1 MARRCSAQPPRRLYT
16 YSWNSV
22 SAGTY
27 SLSAKAVYDS
37 GSTVVSTSANVTVT
51 NVPLPSIV
59 LNSPSNGTSYTA
71 PATISC
77 AATVTANGHTV
88 TQVQF
93 YNGATLLGT
102 AAAAPYTYS
111 WNSVSAGTY
120 SLSAKALYDSGSSVA
135 SASANV
141 TVTNVP
147 LPSIVLNSPS
157 NGSSYTAP
165 ATISCAA
172 SVTANG
178 HTITQVQFYNGTTL
192 LGTVAAAPYTYSW
205 NNVSAGTY
213 SLSAKA
219 VYDSGSTATCAPA
232 NVTCLNATSV
242 ATIWPTTAVP
252 GTVDGGPDSAV
263 ELGVK
268 FRSDVAGSIT
278 GIRFYKAT
286 ANTGTHLGN
295 LWSSNGTLLASATFT
310 GESAS
315 GWQQVNFATP
325 VTIAA
330 NTIYVASYHVT
341 VGHYSEDL
349 SYFTSKGVDNPP
361 LHALT
366 NGVSGGNGV
375 YAYGATSAFPNQTW
389 NAANY
394 WMDVVFQPGVALT
407 LTSIALTPANPNLLV
422 GATQQF
428 TATGTYS
435 DGSTQNVTSQA
446 TWTSSST
453 AAATVNVSGLATA
466 VSAGTTTLTAALAGV
481 PGSTT
486 LTVKAAPTLASIA
499 VTPSNPSLLVG
510 ATQQFTATGTYSD
523 GSTQN
528 VTSQA
533 TWTSS
538 STAAATINASGL
550 ATAVSAGTAT
560 LTAALAGVAGSTT
573 LTVKAAPTLASIAVT
588 PSNPSL
594 LVGATQ
600 QFTATGT
607 YSDGSTQNVTS
618 QATWTS
624 SSTAAATINASG
636 LATAVSAGTTTLTAA
651 LAGVAGSTL
660 LTVQAPS
667 VAITTTS
674 LPNGVANAAY
684 SATLTAS
691 GGTPPYTWSIASG
704 SLPTG
709 LALNATSGAI
719 TGMPTTAAA
728 FSFTA
733 QASDAGIPVQSVSKP
748 LSITVVSV
756 VATVSIWPA
765 TAVPGTVDGGPDS
778 AVELGVKFRSDIA
791 GSITGIR
798 FYKATANTGT
808 HMGNLW
814 SSAGTKLATATFS
827 GETASGWQQVSFA
840 TPVAITSNTVYV
852 ASYHA
857 SNGHYS
863 EDDNYFA
870 SKGVDNPP
878 LHALTNGV
886 SGGNGVYAYGASSA
900 FPNQTWSAANY
911 WVDVVFSPSTAL
923 PAPWQT
929 VDIGNVGLPGSAYPS
944 GSLWSVTGAGTLSGT
959 ADAFRF
965 LYQPMSADG
974 EIRAQLSSVPNTST
988 NARVGVIIRE
998 TLTPGSEYAFMGIS
1012 PGGTFRSQSR
1022 SSTSGSTVSTVSS
1035 GCAPP
1040 NVWARLVRTG
1050 NSLYSYQSTTGTNW
1064 TLVSSNSITMAT
1076 NIYFGLAVASGSTN
1090 TLNTSTFTNLT
1101 VVP

>member
-1 MARRCSAQPPRRLYT
+1 
-16 YSWNSV
+16 
-22 SAGTY
+22 
-27 SLSAKAVYDS
+27 
-37 GSTVVSTSANVTVT
+37 
-51 NVPLPSIV
+51 
-59 LNSPSNGTSYTA
+59 
-71 PATISC
+71 
-77 AATVTANGHTV
+77 
-88 TQVQF
+88 
-93 YNGATLLGT
+93 
-102 AAAAPYTYS
+102 
-111 WNSVSAGTY
+111 
-120 SLSAKALYDSGSSVA
+120 
-135 SASANV
+135 
-141 TVTNVP
+141 
-147 LPSIVLNSPS
+147 
-157 NGSSYTAP
+157 
-165 ATISCAA
+165 
-172 SVTANG
+172 
-178 HTITQVQFYNGTTL
+178 
-192 LGTVAAAPYTYSW
+192 
-205 NNVSAGTY
+205 
-213 SLSAKA
+213 
-219 VYDSGSTATCAPA
+219 
-232 NVTCLNATSV
+232 
-242 ATIWPTTAVP
+242 
-252 GTVDGGPDSAV
+252 
-263 ELGVK
+263 
-268 FRSDVAGSIT
+268 
-278 GIRFYKAT
+278 
-286 ANTGTHLGN
+286 
-295 LWSSNGTLLASATFT
+295 
-310 GESAS
+310 
-315 GWQQVNFATP
+315 
-325 VTIAA
+325 
-330 NTIYVASYHVT
+330 
-341 VGHYSEDL
+341 
-349 SYFTSKGVDNPP
+349 
-361 LHALT
+361 
-366 NGVSGGNGV
+366 
-375 YAYGATSAFPNQTW
+375 
-389 NAANY
+389 
-394 WMDVVFQPGVALT
+394 
-407 LTSIALTPANPNLLV
+407 
-422 GATQQF
+422 
-428 TATGTYS
+428 
-435 DGSTQNVTSQA
+435 
-446 TWTSSST
+446 
-453 AAATVNVSGLATA
+453 
-466 VSAGTTTLTAALAGV
+466 
-481 PGSTT
+481 
-486 LTVKAAPTLASIA
+486 
-499 VTPSNPSLLVG
+499 
-510 ATQQFTATGTYSD
+510 
-523 GSTQN
+523 
-528 VTSQA
+528 
-533 TWTSS
+533 
-538 STAAATINASGL
+538 
-550 ATAVSAGTAT
+550 
-560 LTAALAGVAGSTT
+560 
-573 LTVKAAPTLASIAVT
+573 
-588 PSNPSL
+588 
-594 LVGATQ
+594 
-600 QFTATGT
+600 
-607 YSDGSTQNVTS
+607 
-618 QATWTS
+618 
-624 SSTAAATINASG
+624 
-636 LATAVSAGTTTLTAA
+636 
-651 LAGVAGSTL
+651 
-660 LTVQAPS
+660 
-667 VAITTTS
+667 
-674 LPNGVANAAY
+674 
-684 SATLTAS
+684 
-691 GGTPPYTWSIASG
+691 
-704 SLPTG
+704 
-709 LALNATSGAI
+709 
-719 TGMPTTAAA
+719 MPTTAAA

-944 GSLWSVTGAGTLSGT
+944 GSLWSVTGAGSLSGT

>member
-1 MARRCSAQPPRRLYT
+1 VVLVLAALAPSGQAQNSVTLAWNPDAGTNIAGYKMYYGVTSRTYTNTNNVGNVTNATISSLTSGTIYYFAATAVNTSGSESGYSTEVVYTNPVATAPTIVLSSPVSGANYTPPATISCSASVTANGHTITQVQFYNGATLLGTAAAAPYN

-102 AAAAPYTYS
+102 AAAAPYTHS

-120 SLSAKALYDSGSSVA
+120 SLSAKAAYDSGSTVA
-135 SASANV
+135 STSVSV
-141 TVTNVP
+141 TVTNVL
-147 LPSIVLNSPS
+147 LPSIVLTAPVS
-157 NGSSYTAP
+157 GASYTAP
-165 ATISCAA
+165 AAIGLAA
-172 SVTANG
+172 TVTANG
-178 HTITQVQFYNGTTL
+178 HTITKVQFYNGATL
-192 LGTVAAAPYTYSW
+192 LGTVAAAPYSFSW
-205 NNVSAGTY
+205 ANVSAGSY
-213 SLSAKA
+213 SLTAQA
-219 VYDSGSTATCAPA
+219 VYDSGSTAACAPVIVTCA
-232 NVTCLNATSV
+232 NATSV
-242 ATIWPTTAVP
+242 TA
-252 GTVDGGPDSAV
+252 
-263 ELGVK
+263 
-268 FRSDVAGSIT
+268 
-278 GIRFYKAT
+278 
-286 ANTGTHLGN
+286 
-295 LWSSNGTLLASATFT
+295 
-310 GESAS
+310 
-315 GWQQVNFATP
+315 
-325 VTIAA
+325 
-330 NTIYVASYHVT
+330 
-341 VGHYSEDL
+341 
-349 SYFTSKGVDNPP
+349 
-361 LHALT
+361 
-366 NGVSGGNGV
+366 
-375 YAYGATSAFPNQTW
+375 
-389 NAANY
+389 
-394 WMDVVFQPGVALT
+394 
-407 LTSIALTPANPNLLV
+407 
-422 GATQQF
+422 
-428 TATGTYS
+428 
-435 DGSTQNVTSQA
+435 
-446 TWTSSST
+446 
-453 AAATVNVSGLATA
+453 
-466 VSAGTTTLTAALAGV
+466 
-481 PGSTT
+481 
-486 LTVKAAPTLASIA
+486 
-499 VTPSNPSLLVG
+499 
-510 ATQQFTATGTYSD
+510 
-523 GSTQN
+523 
-528 VTSQA
+528 
-533 TWTSS
+533 
-538 STAAATINASGL
+538 
-550 ATAVSAGTAT
+550 
-560 LTAALAGVAGSTT
+560 
-573 LTVKAAPTLASIAVT
+573 
-588 PSNPSL
+588 
-594 LVGATQ
+594 
-600 QFTATGT
+600 
-607 YSDGSTQNVTS
+607 
-618 QATWTS
+618 
-624 SSTAAATINASG
+624 
-636 LATAVSAGTTTLTAA
+636 
-651 LAGVAGSTL
+651 
-660 LTVQAPS
+660 
-667 VAITTTS
+667 
-674 LPNGVANAAY
+674 
-684 SATLTAS
+684 
-691 GGTPPYTWSIASG
+691 
-704 SLPTG
+704 
-709 LALNATSGAI
+709 
-719 TGMPTTAAA
+719 
-728 FSFTA
+728 
-733 QASDAGIPVQSVSKP
+733 
-748 LSITVVSV
+748 
-756 VATVSIWPA
+756 IWPA
-765 TAVPGTVDGGPDS
+765 TAVPGTVDDGPDS

-808 HMGNLW
+808 HVGNLW
-814 SSAGTKLATATFS
+814 STAGTKLATATFS
-827 GETASGWQQVSFA
+827 GETASGWQQLSFA
-840 TPVAITSNTVYV
+840 TPVAIASNTVYV

-974 EIRAQLSSVPNTST
+974 EIRAQLSAVPNTST

-1040 NVWARLVRTG
+1040 NVWARLVRAG

-1064 TLVSSNSITMAT
+1064 TLVTSNSITMAT

-1090 TLNTSTFTNLT
+1090 SLNTSTFTNLT